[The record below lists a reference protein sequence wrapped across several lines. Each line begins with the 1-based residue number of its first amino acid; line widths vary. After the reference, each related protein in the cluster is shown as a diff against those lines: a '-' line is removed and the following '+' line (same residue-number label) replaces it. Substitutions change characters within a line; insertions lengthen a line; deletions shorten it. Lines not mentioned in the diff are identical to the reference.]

1 MNALTTRRRE
11 DLAKVKDLCDR
22 SGGRIGLISAD
33 GDAPTTIKLKLNYRT
48 AGATDYPEHELST
61 VEMKIQ
67 IPVGYPFRSPPVA
80 TLSPVVYHP
89 NVYPS
94 GQVCL
99 GRKWVVSEFLDLLVK
114 RVVRIITYQEDVL
127 NESSPAN
134 GAAVSW
140 YQERRRRFPKAFP
153 TDTADTVAVLA
164 KASGMQWNN
173 LK

>member
-1 MNALTTRRRE
+1 MNALETRRRE
-11 DLAKVKDLCDR
+11 DLARVKDLCDR
-22 SGGRIGLISAD
+22 SGGRIRLVSAD

-48 AGATDYPEHELST
+48 AGGTSFPEQDLTS

-67 IPVGYPFRSPPVA
+67 IPAGYPFRSPPVA

-89 NVYPS
+89 NVYAS

-99 GRKWVVSEFLDLLVK
+99 GSKWVVSEFLDLLVK
-114 RVVRIITYQEDVL
+114 RVVRIISYQEDVL
-127 NESSPAN
+127 NEASPAN

-140 YQERRRRFPKAFP
+140 YRERKRRFPKAFP
-153 TDTADTVAVLA
+153 TDTADTVGVP
-164 KASGMQWNN
+164 KSSGLQWNN

>member
-1 MNALTTRRRE
+1 MNVLETRRKE
-11 DLAKVKDLCDR
+11 DLSKVKDLCDR
-22 SGGRIGLISAD
+22 SGGRIRLISAD
-33 GDAPTTIKLKLNYRT
+33 GDAPTTIKLRLNYRT
-48 AGATDYPEHELST
+48 AGGTNYPEQHLPS

-67 IPVGYPFRSPPVA
+67 IPAGYPLRSPPVA

-89 NVYPS
+89 NVYAG

-99 GRKWVVSEFLDLLVK
+99 GSKWIVSEFLDLLVK

-127 NESSPAN
+127 NETSPAN

-140 YQERRRRFPKAFP
+140 YRERKSRFPKAFP
-153 TDTADTVAVLA
+153 TDTADAVAGLPTS
-164 KASGMQWNN
+164 SGMQWNN

>member
-1 MNALTTRRRE
+1 MNALETRRRE

-22 SGGRIGLISAD
+22 SGGRLRLISTD

-48 AGATDYPEHELST
+48 AGGTDYPEREFTS

-67 IPVGYPFRSPPVA
+67 IPAGYPFRSPPVA

-89 NVYPS
+89 NVYAS

-99 GRKWVVSEFLDLLVK
+99 GSKWVVSEFLDLLVK

-127 NESSPAN
+127 NEASPAN

-140 YQERRRRFPKAFP
+140 YRERKRRFPNAFP
-153 TDTADTVAVLA
+153 TDTADTVAGVP
-164 KASGMQWNN
+164 KSSGMQWNN

>member
-1 MNALTTRRRE
+1 MNALETRRRE

-22 SGGRIGLISAD
+22 SGGRLRLISAD
-33 GDAPTTIKLKLNYRT
+33 GDAPTAIKLKLNYRT
-48 AGATDYPEHELST
+48 AGGTDYPEQDLTS

-67 IPVGYPFRSPPVA
+67 IPAGYPFRSPPVA

-89 NVYPS
+89 NVYAG

-99 GRKWVVSEFLDLLVK
+99 GSKWVVSEFLDLLVK

-127 NESSPAN
+127 NEASPAN
-134 GAAVSW
+134 SAAVSW
-140 YQERRRRFPKAFP
+140 YRERKRRFPKAFP
-153 TDTADTVAVLA
+153 TDTADTVAGVP
-164 KASGMQWNN
+164 KSSGMQWNN

>member
-1 MNALTTRRRE
+1 MNALVTRRKE

-22 SGGRIGLISAD
+22 SGGRIQLISVD
-33 GDAPTTIKLKLNYRT
+33 GDAPTTIKLRLNYRT
-48 AGATDYPEHELST
+48 AGVTDYPERDLPS

-67 IPVGYPFRSPPVA
+67 IPTGYPFRSPPVA

-89 NVYPS
+89 NVYAG

-99 GRKWVVSEFLDLLVK
+99 GSKWVVSEFLDLLVK
-114 RVVRIITYQEDVL
+114 RVVRIITFQEDVL
-127 NESSPAN
+127 NVASPAN

-140 YQERRRRFPKAFP
+140 YRERKRKFPKAFP
-153 TDTADTVAVLA
+153 TDSADTVAVA
-164 KASGMQWNN
+164 PKSTGMQWNN

>member
-1 MNALTTRRRE
+1 MNALETRRRE

-22 SGGRIGLISAD
+22 SGGRIRLVSAD
-33 GDAPTTIKLKLNYRT
+33 GDDPTTIKLKLNYRT
-48 AGATDYPEHELST
+48 AGGTSFPEQDLTS

-67 IPVGYPFRSPPVA
+67 IPAGYPLRSPPVA

-89 NVYPS
+89 NVYAS

-99 GRKWVVSEFLDLLVK
+99 GSKWVVSEFLDLLVK

-127 NESSPAN
+127 NEASPAN

-140 YQERRRRFPKAFP
+140 YRERKRRFPAAFP
-153 TDTADTVAVLA
+153 TDTADTVAAVP
-164 KASGMQWNN
+164 KSSGMQWNN

>member
-1 MNALTTRRRE
+1 MNALVTRRKE
-11 DLAKVKDLCDR
+11 DLAKVKDLCDG
-22 SGGRIGLISAD
+22 SGGRIQLISAD
-33 GDAPTTIKLKLNYRT
+33 GDAPTTIKLRLSYRT
-48 AGATDYPEHELST
+48 AGGTDYPERSLPS

-67 IPVGYPFRSPPVA
+67 IPAGYPFRSPPVA

-89 NVYPS
+89 NVYAS

-99 GRKWVVSEFLDLLVK
+99 GSKWVVSEFLDLLVK
-114 RVVRIITYQEDVL
+114 RVVRIITFQEDVL

-140 YQERRRRFPKAFP
+140 YRERKRKFPKVFP
-153 TDTADTVAVLA
+153 TDTADTVGVAP
-164 KASGMQWNN
+164 KSTGMQWNN